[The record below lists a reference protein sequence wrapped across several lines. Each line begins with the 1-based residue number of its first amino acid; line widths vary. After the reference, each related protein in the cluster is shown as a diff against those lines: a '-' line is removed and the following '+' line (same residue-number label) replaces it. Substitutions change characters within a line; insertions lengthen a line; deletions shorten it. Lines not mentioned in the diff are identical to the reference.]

1 MSGTLSNRERRIR
14 NVVDAYLGLLDK
26 LATVIWGV
34 ALLLC
39 GALVLVVSI
48 QVFARYVLQSTPAW
62 GGELSRYLAI
72 WFTLLMAGVLVRTD
86 EHLQVELVFQRLPYK
101 VQIAVRSVQLLM
113 IAAVGFIVFN
123 WGWIY
128 ALDSGFRS
136 TAPAMGF
143 PMFYMYMV
151 FPISGLLI
159 LLFSVGKLAEILT
172 YPETLKEDY
181 ESRFEIAEE
190 DER

>member
-1 MSGTLSNRERRIR
+1 MSGLLSLRQSRIR
-14 NVVDAYLGLLDK
+14 SVVDAYLALLDK
-26 LATVIWGV
+26 LATVIWGI

-39 GALVLVVSI
+39 GLLVVVVSM

-62 GGELSRYLAI
+62 GGELSRYIAI

-86 EHLQVELVFQRLPYK
+86 EHLQVELIFQRLPYK
-101 VQIAVRSVQLLM
+101 IQIAVRSIQLLM
-113 IAAVGFIVFN
+113 IAVVGFIVFN

-143 PMFYMYMV
+143 HMFYMYMV

-172 YPETLKEDY
+172 YPETVREDY
-181 ESRFEIAEE
+181 EKRFEVAEE
-190 DER
+190 GDD